1 MLACHAPFFSLQSI
15 APSWQNESGEYDGV
29 TTNGVAFMRPV
40 GVFESGVSPGEW
52 REVTVNGQVRKMR
65 ALRSA
70 RSPGEEVRGT
80 PDKSV
85 NVCTCGAKSLSGV

>member
-1 MLACHAPFFSLQSI
+1 MSYSLFFCLQSI

-70 RSPGEEVRGT
+70 RSPGEEVR
-80 PDKSV
+80 V
-85 NVCTCGAKSLSGV
+85 